1 MMNDKKRDRH
11 SRQSNP
17 PTPDRSNTQRRKTD
31 GFNDTNI
38 VSKVD
43 ELAKNVNAVAVGNKT
58 AGGSATQEMKQGKD
72 HTDLLIEPIQAL
84 GLALEKELGT

>member
-1 MMNDKKRDRH
+1 MMNDKKRDLN

-17 PTPDRSNTQRRKTD
+17 PTPDQGNTQRRKTD

-43 ELAKNVNAVAVGNKT
+43 ELAKNVYPGEK
-58 AGGSATQEMKQGKD
+58 
-72 HTDLLIEPIQAL
+72 
-84 GLALEKELGT
+84 LAKI